1 MEYKNFESLM
11 NQYRKK
17 YDSEI
22 LDFSIRLYT
31 VANFLLTFFLVYKI
45 ILT

>member
-11 NQYRKK
+11 NQYKK
-17 YDSEI
+17 ENESEI

-31 VANFLLTFFLVYKI
+31 VVNLLLTFFLVYKL